1 MTSQCQIDTCQVSVF
16 EYKSGGRNYKQDK
29 SQFFFLTAV
38 KLRRKTKVKEFS
50 DNEMKKT
57 MRKKL
62 TLEMPHQKTMVTI
75 FATIKR
81 QTRMK

>member
-1 MTSQCQIDTCQVSVF
+1 MTRVKSVSLNTNLVD
-16 EYKSGGRNYKQDK
+16 ETISKIRAS
-29 SQFFFLTAV
+29 FFLTAV
-38 KLRRKTKVKEFS
+38 KLRKKTKVKEFS

-62 TLEMPHQKTMVTI
+62 TNAASEDHI

>member
-1 MTSQCQIDTCQVSVF
+1 MTRVKSVSLNTNLVD
-16 EYKSGGRNYKQDK
+16 ETISRIRA
-29 SQFFFLTAV
+29 SFFLTAV
-38 KLRRKTKVKEFS
+38 KLKRKTKVKEFS

>member
-1 MTSQCQIDTCQVSVF
+1 MSLNTNLVDETISKIRAS
-16 EYKSGGRNYKQDK
+16 
-29 SQFFFLTAV
+29 FFNSCET
-38 KLRRKTKVKEFS
+38 KEKKKVKEFS

-62 TLEMPHQKTMVTI
+62 TNAASEDHGATI